1 MTSDAPEPLTPEL
14 ESTIA
19 EIFGRRDREHM
30 HPTIE
35 AFLALLAEHPGQ
47 PEVLYEVGGSYDTAG
62 EEETALGYYEAALAA
77 GLSGDTLRRCLLQY
91 GSTLRLLG
99 RYDESLAA
107 LDRALEGWPDSPS
120 VRAFHAL
127 AMHAAGRSDGAVGEL
142 LALVADGI
150 RTPDVLRYEAALH
163 GNAGFLI
170 GLDAQR
176 GVADAEMTGNRTGS
190 RGSAADGARG
200 AVHEDH
206 FTVP

>member
-30 HPTIE
+30 QPTIE
-35 AFLALLAEHPGQ
+35 AFLALLAGNPGQ

-77 GLSGDTLRRCLLQY
+77 GLTGDTLRRCLLQY

-107 LDRALEGWPDSPS
+107 LDRALEGWPESPS

-142 LALVADGI
+142 LALVADSI

-176 GVADAEMTGNRTGS
+176 
-190 RGSAADGARG
+190 
-200 AVHEDH
+200 AVG
-206 FTVP
+206 

>member
-1 MTSDAPEPLTPEL
+1 MTSYAPEPLTPEL

-19 EIFGRRDREHM
+19 EIFGRRDREQM
-30 HPTIE
+30 QPTIE